1 MRSAFLPPR
10 LVRLASWGLVW
21 LVGGLAAGL
30 SLSAMAQPTEAR
42 KEAALKADL
51 HSSTRPALSA
61 PAARSAL
68 RARESMTWMSK
79 NADTPPPPRTTV
91 PPSTDSSSEDPARIW
106 SVELGDNTVRLC
118 LKRWAKEAQ
127 WQLVWDA
134 DRDFVIDAEVQWYG
148 TFEQALT
155 ALLESLKNSEFPLQ
169 ARVNTASRVLRIQR
183 LSPSSER

>member
-1 MRSAFLPPR
+1 MRSAFDPLRSVRVSR
-10 LVRLASWGLVW
+10 LGRALLVCGLV
-21 LVGGLAAGL
+21 LGLQD
-30 SLSAMAQPTEAR
+30 AMAQSIE
-42 KEAALKADL
+42 ALKADL
-51 HSSTRPALSA
+51 HTSARPALSA
-61 PAARSAL
+61 PTAKSSVRTS
-68 RARESMTWMSK
+68 EPTVWMAK
-79 NADTPPPPRTTV
+79 NTDTPPPPWRSVT
-91 PPSTDSSSEDPARIW
+91 PPPASTDEDPARIW

-134 DRDFVIDAEVQWYG
+134 DRDFVIDAEVYWHG

-183 LSPSSER
+183 LSPSQER